1 MYKTKMYKTIYKTKM
16 YKTQL
21 YSLGVTTVLAL
32 ALLNCSLAIAA
43 PILENYALENSA
55 ETIANGQ
62 KLAFDTLKGNCL
74 ACHQIEGGE
83 SPGDI
88 GPPLINMKIRYPD
101 LAKLRAQ
108 IWDATVM
115 NPETSMPPFGRHNI
129 LTDQEIDQIVAFIWT
144 K

>member
-1 MYKTKMYKTIYKTKM
+1 MMYKTKMYKTIYKTKM

-32 ALLNCSLAIAA
+32 ALLGCSLAIAA
-43 PILENYALENSA
+43 PILENSA

-129 LTDQEIDQIVAFIWT
+129 LTDQEIDQIIAFIWT